1 MKKVKFIG
9 IAVIAALGLS
19 LTGCDND
26 KEDNN
31 NTTLL
36 LLAAKARMEA
46 KARAVAVSG
55 SVSGGLPAAV
65 SSGGMTVAINK
76 AIDQQKLMIA
86 ILNNGNDPVFAKE
99 AVTGY
104 IAAQRLEKA
113 SPKVKLASITYE
125 TGDPTTEV
133 DGTKTFHFSGTIPSA
148 TVTVTT
154 IPVGIFCNVNIY
166 KKTGTTDAG
175 YMDFGAGSTLAY
187 KGTTGPSSSFT
198 GSAELNSVVTYSNFG
213 FVYPDYA
220 TIIWMIKSPS
230 ISGICKAANS
240 LAKYAII
247 KSGSVTTNMIANY
260 SAADTTESFT
270 SQASFMVTLN
280 SPDGIVIQPDG
291 GTKEVLVTLENVV
304 YDYNSDISVNDSNLD
319 GALVAGSIDG
329 SLSLTFS
336 GIVNGISIDETI
348 EVNL

>member
-19 LTGCDND
+19 FAGCDND
-26 KEDNN
+26 KKDNN

-46 KARAVAVSG
+46 KAKAVAVSG
-55 SVSGGLPAAV
+55 SVSGGLPAAA
-65 SSGGMTVAINK
+65 GGTMTTAYNK
-76 AIDQQKLMIA
+76 ALDQQKLMIA

-99 AVTGY
+99 AVAGY
-104 IAAQRLEKA
+104 ITAQKLEKA
-113 SPKVKLASITYE
+113 SPKAQLAAISIDAGYPQTVGNVKTYQ
-125 TGDPTTEV
+125 
-133 DGTKTFHFSGTIPSA
+133 FSGTIPSA
-148 TVTVTT
+148 TVTVTS
-154 IPVGIFCNVNIY
+154 IPIGIFCDVRIF

-175 YMDFGAGSTLAY
+175 YMEFGTGSTLKY
-187 KGTTGPSSSFT
+187 TGSLGETSSFT
-198 GSAELNSVVTYSNFG
+198 GSAELNSVVTYNNFG
-213 FVYPDYA
+213 FIYPDYA

-247 KSGSVTTNMIANY
+247 KSGSVTTNMIADY
-260 SAADTTESFT
+260 SAANTANSFT
-270 SQASFMVTLN
+270 SQASFKVTLN
-280 SPDGIVIQPDG
+280 SPDGIVIQPNG
-291 GTKEVLVTLENVV
+291 EAKEVLVTLENVV